1 MQGRLY
7 DLQSLLPQQEI
18 FILFPC
24 ALIHVKV
31 AVELGPSYEVVIA
44 GRPGAADTERLAGAL
59 RRSFQP
65 NRVLLLSLLD
75 GGGLRRRSRPAVFDK
90 LLLFQHK

>member
-1 MQGRLY
+1 MATVG
-7 DLQSLLPQQEI
+7 DDSSVIASLGGSPLSTVNENC
-18 FILFPC
+18 FLFPC

-31 AVELGPSYEVVIA
+31 AVELGPSYEVVIV

-65 NRVLLLSLLD
+65 NRVLLMRLLD
-75 GGGLRRRSRPAVFDK
+75 GGGL
-90 LLLFQHK
+90 